1 MGMSSTPTVRCNH
14 FALVCMQATVGLS
27 RRYLALTMLYLLF
40 IPNWGDVCCF
50 LLSLYE
56 VLAGDH
62 LGSYHSA
69 GSSTYFG
76 ERLIGG
82 DLQAGVQYLSLS
94 QA

>member
-1 MGMSSTPTVRCNH
+1 MG
-14 FALVCMQATVGLS
+14 FS
-27 RRYLALTMLYLLF
+27 RRYLALLMLCLFF

-62 LGSYHSA
+62 LGSYRSA
-69 GSSTYFG
+69 GSSPYLG
-76 ERLIGG
+76 ERLTGG